1 MLNRV
6 TLPQSMARLQ
16 QKFANAD
23 AATVSTQQ
31 PRDGEKREIQRII
44 REIRKVITAIHNRH
58 YIDQFGEECFFAF
71 LCTLE
76 DCRLH
81 PCCAMKNL
89 ETAIKIRDY
98 HETVLQEQKERHAEK
113 EEQVRHLP
121 CSIRMRSQHAERQA
135 RTMDITITKQ
145 KKVNDLV
152 KFLEPFIKKHVT
164 ALLEHCAALL
174 TFELV
179 QSNQEA
185 MSKISLLQER
195 MIAFRENERWFSRE
209 LDKMR
214 QGTYLHEI
222 QF

>member
-1 MLNRV
+1 
-6 TLPQSMARLQ
+6 MAVLQ
-16 QKFANAD
+16 HKFANRD
-23 AATVSTQQ
+23 VAAVSNGGVAAVSTPQS
-31 PRDGEKREIQRII
+31 RDVQKREIQRII
-44 REIRKVITAIHNRH
+44 SEIRKVITAIHNRH
-58 YIDQFGEECFFAF
+58 YIDQFGKECFFAF

-89 ETAIKIRDY
+89 DTAIKIRDY
-98 HETVLQEQKERHAEK
+98 HETVKEEQKERHAEK

-121 CSIRMRSQHAERQA
+121 CFIRMRSQHADRQA

-152 KFLEPFIKKHVT
+152 EFLEPFITKHVS

-185 MSKISLLQER
+185 MTKIVLLQER
-195 MIAFRENERWFSRE
+195 MIAFLKNERWFSRE
-209 LDKMR
+209 LDKMM
-214 QGTYLHEI
+214 QGTYLREI